1 MESRIL
7 ADPQLVGREAELEK
21 LGYFF
26 EQAKSGRGTTV
37 FISGEAGSGKTR
49 LVKEFL
55 KAVRREDVAVL
66 SGWCLSN
73 AAVPYFPFFEAFNRY
88 FASEDAEKLEI
99 KDWRMG
105 AVRSEAL
112 AGSQAVTP
120 QVWKDQTFTAV
131 ANALD
136 SISAKRP
143 VVLFIDDLH
152 WADSASLAL
161 IHYLASNV
169 SSDKVLVLGTFR
181 SEQLV
186 ADAEGRPHPLVETL
200 RLLRR
205 QNLVE
210 EIFIR
215 SLDQKSVST
224 LAQNM
229 LGGCVQLELAQR
241 LSKESQGN
249 PLFVV
254 ESLRMLNERN
264 GLVFEGDEW
273 RLTAGA
279 IGIPPKIRDIIL
291 QRLSVLSR
299 DQRGV
304 LDAAS
309 VIGEQFDA
317 SLLASVL
324 DQESVET
331 IKLLDAVS
339 KETSLVV
346 CDEELYRFDHARTRD
361 ALYSDL
367 SPAFRKVYHAKVA
380 EKLESTSVDGKLPL
394 SDLAYQYAQAGNK
407 CKAVEYALAA
417 GKDALAKWSNGEAV
431 KHFSFVVKTT
441 GDAVDQAEDKLVAL
455 ERLGDAYYAGDSLRQ
470 AVAVFEEFA
479 NVQSGA
485 ARLRALRKAAEAAI
499 YVGDIARQKEL
510 TVKAEA
516 AVKETGDRLEAARIL
531 NLRVFLIQS
540 PSDWLVAR
548 KNGEQIL
555 RVFEEEYA
563 LSDAAQVLRW
573 VAYGQ
578 AMLGGLEKGVEFAL
592 RSIALLDEL
601 GDFRSQLEAYAYAG
615 GTMQAGALVE
625 EANGMFAKAVEVNE
639 KYKIWDYVRLFPA
652 YVWEAMGLVGS
663 DTPKAIAKALQALE
677 YFEKTD
683 SRLYAGAVYGILVV
697 AHALA
702 GDVDR
707 VDEYFG
713 KLMSLPKD
721 ILSNAPTQIYSA
733 PTMGTYYAA
742 KNEFEKSNKIFTDWL
757 AAINS
762 VFPSP
767 FYEASSKQLYAWSL
781 SRQGKMEEAK
791 VQLSEAQ
798 KIVEAAQERFRH
810 VNVHESLMTLTHP
823 EVNQTFEIRV
833 DLVNVSRSQGSIVK
847 VDNLVVPELEI
858 VDLSPNCFLEGSCI
872 EFKDGAIQPFEVKT
886 IKLTVKAAK
895 PETFNLEPVVTYID
909 ELEETKESSTRPFT
923 ITVQPM
929 PRKTQVAGRIST
941 GFDPLDDALLGG
953 LPEKYAV
960 ALSSPSTDKKEL
972 IIRRFLEVGTMAGE
986 PVFYITAEA
995 ANMKTMAEKYPLN
1008 FFLFV
1013 CNLQADSMIPSAENV
1028 FKLKGVENLTEID
1041 IALTKAF
1048 RTLEP
1053 AAKCTRRICMDIVS
1067 DVLLQ
1072 HHALNT
1078 RKWLRAL
1085 LPTLK
1090 AEGFTVLAVIDPG
1103 MHPPEETQAVL
1114 SLFDGEISIYEK
1126 ETAKGKG
1133 SFLRIRKMMAQK
1145 YAKDEVSLTEE

>member
-1 MESRIL
+1 VESRIL
-7 ADPQLVGREAELEK
+7 ADPPLVGREAELEK

-26 EQAKSGRGTTV
+26 EQAKGGKGTTI
-37 FISGEAGSGKTR
+37 FISGEAGAGKTR

-55 KAVRREDVAVL
+55 KTLGKEDVSVL

-99 KDWRMG
+99 RDWRIG

-161 IHYLASNV
+161 VHYLASSV
-169 SSDKVLVLGTFR
+169 ISEKALVLGTFR

-205 QNLVE
+205 QNLVRE
-210 EIFIR
+210 MFIR

-229 LGGCVQLELAQR
+229 LGGCVEQELAQR
-241 LSKESQGN
+241 LSTESQGN

-264 GLVFEGDEW
+264 SLVFEEDQW

-291 QRLSVLSR
+291 QRLSVLTRS
-299 DQRGV
+299 QRSV

-309 VIGEQFDA
+309 VIGEMFDA

-324 DQESVET
+324 NQDSVET
-331 IKLLDAVS
+331 IKLLDATS
-339 KETSLVV
+339 KDTSLVV
-346 CDEELYRFDHARTRD
+346 CEGELYRFDHARTRD

-380 EKLESTSVDGKLPL
+380 EKLESTGVDGKLPL
-394 SDLAYQYAQAGNK
+394 SDLAYQYAQAGNR

-431 KHFSFVVKTT
+431 KHFSFVVKTI
-441 GDAVDQAEDKLVAL
+441 GEDVEQVQDKLVAL
-455 ERLGDAYYAGDSLRQ
+455 EGLGDAYYAGDSLQQ
-470 AVAVFEEFA
+470 AVAVFEQLA

-485 ARLRALRKAAEAAI
+485 AKLRAIRKAAEASI
-499 YVGDIARQKEL
+499 YLGDIARQKEL
-510 TVKAEA
+510 TLKAEA

-540 PSDWLVAR
+540 PSDWIVAR
-548 KNGEQIL
+548 INGEKIL

-573 VAYGQ
+573 IAYGQ

-625 EANGMFAKAVEVNE
+625 EANRMFAKAVEVNE

-663 DTPKAIAKALQALE
+663 DTPRAIAKALKALE

-702 GDVDR
+702 EDVDH

-721 ILSNAPTQIYSA
+721 ILSNAPTQIYIA

-781 SRQGKMEEAK
+781 SRQGRMEEAK
-791 VQLSEAQ
+791 VQLTEAQ
-798 KIVEAAQERFRH
+798 EIVGAAQERFRH
-810 VNVHESLMTLTHP
+810 VNVHESLMALTHP
-823 EVNQTFEIRV
+823 EVNQAFEIRV
-833 DLVNVSRSQGSIVK
+833 DLVNVSINEGSIVK
-847 VDNLVVPELEI
+847 VDNLAVPELKI
-858 VDLSPNCFLEGSCI
+858 VDLSSNCFLEGGCV
-872 EFKDGAIQPFEVKT
+872 EFKDGAIRPFGVKT
-886 IKLTVKAAK
+886 VKLTVKAAK
-895 PETFNLEPVVTYID
+895 PETFILEPIVTYID
-909 ELEETKESSTRPFT
+909 ELGETKKGSTRSLT
-923 ITVQPM
+923 IAVQPIQ
-929 PRKTQVAGRIST
+929 RKTQVAGRVST
-941 GFDPLDDALLGG
+941 GLDPLDDMLLGG
-953 LPEKYAV
+953 IPEKYAV
-960 ALSSPSTDKKEL
+960 ALSSPSIEKREL
-972 IIRRFLEVGTMAGE
+972 LVKRLLEVGAMRGE
-986 PVFYITAEA
+986 TVFYITAEA
-995 ANMKTMAEKYPLN
+995 ANVKAMAERYPLN

-1013 CNLQADSMIPSAENV
+1013 CNLQADSMIQSAQNV

-1041 IALTKAF
+1041 IALAKAF

-1053 AAKCTRRICMDIVS
+1053 SAECTRRICIDIVS

-1090 AEGFTVLAVIDPG
+1090 SQGFTVLAVIDPG

-1126 ETAKGKG
+1126 ETSKGKG
-1133 SFLRIRKMMAQK
+1133 SFLRIRKMMDQK
-1145 YAKDEVSLTEE
+1145 YVKDELSLTEE